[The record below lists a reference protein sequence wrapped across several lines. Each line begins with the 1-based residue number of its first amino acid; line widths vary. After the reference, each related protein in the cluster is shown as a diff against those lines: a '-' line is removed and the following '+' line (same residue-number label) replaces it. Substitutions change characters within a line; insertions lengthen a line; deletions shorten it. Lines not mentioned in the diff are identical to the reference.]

1 VACVCVTMDTD
12 VEPSVGGDD
21 SLGKDVDAA
30 SDDARENVEASVG
43 SSSSGPPV
51 KPLTPPPVV
60 QSLDDWAVPI
70 LVVKDGDE
78 AEKRS
83 VAPVKWRGELNL
95 HPSVDESSGCLR
107 ASSLHRAL
115 DCGHER

>member
-1 VACVCVTMDTD
+1 MDTD
-12 VEPSVGGDD
+12 VEPSVGDD
-21 SLGKDVDAA
+21 ESLGKNIDVAPN
-30 SDDARENVEASVG
+30 DARVEASG
-43 SSSSGPPV
+43 DSSSSEPPV
-51 KPLTPPPVV
+51 EPLTPPPVV
-60 QSLDDWAVPI
+60 QSLYDREVPI